1 MAIIW
6 FPKSGGTANLSHDIT
21 KENHPF
27 LSISNGIFHQKPA
40 GDGQADLHE
49 AGQEGPGS
57 SLLRSVAATL
67 RRLHEIPVPKEM
79 EARRVVGQ
87 VIETKSYGIGWPIYR
102 SFTFKW
108 KFAD

>member
-6 FPKSGGTANLSHDIT
+6 FPKLGVPQISPNH
-21 KENHPF
+21 HPF
-27 LSISNGIFHQKPA
+27 LSISNGIFHQQKPA
-40 GDGQADLHE
+40 GDYGQADLHQ

-79 EARRVVGQ
+79 V
-87 VIETKSYGIGWPIYR
+87 
-102 SFTFKW
+102 
-108 KFAD
+108 

>member
-6 FPKSGGTANLSHDIT
+6 FPKLGVPQISPNH
-21 KENHPF
+21 HPF

-40 GDGQADLHE
+40 GDYGQADLHE

-79 EARRVVGQ
+79 EARTVMGVKSSA
-87 VIETKSYGIGWPIYR
+87 ETNSYGIDGPFIDLLE
-102 SFTFKW
+102 
-108 KFAD
+108 KFADFQ